1 MRVVI
6 QQGGREGVGKS
17 RSVASLSCIWTQLLQ
32 GHPRLIRNPKLVPS
46 LCHQLRPLNIS
57 LLGVQA
63 FQPSAFRLIH
73 AKVLWENRNQ
83 NWGQGKETSGA
94 FLSSCLRFQDCAPS
108 SQLLVSGTRLLHPR
122 PTKLVCSIFGTIC
135 FGFE

>member
-17 RSVASLSCIWTQLLQ
+17 RSVASLSCVWTQLSQ

-57 LLGVQA
+57 LFGIQA
-63 FQPSAFRLIH
+63 FRPSAFRLVH
-73 AKVLWENRNQ
+73 PTVLWENQNQ
-83 NWGQGKETSGA
+83 NWGQEKEKSGT
-94 FLSSCLRFQDCAPS
+94 FLSSCLCFQGCAPS
-108 SQLLVSGTRLLHPR
+108 SQLLISGTRLLHPSSHQVS
-122 PTKLVCSIFGTIC
+122 LFYLWDYLLWI
-135 FGFE
+135 